1 MELDLLSDND
11 LDETENVFIPN
22 KILAHQFRDCI
33 EDDYDFITDD
43 EINIDDIYEMNY
55 DIIIKNFQNNI
66 SNDHDNIDNNIFSD
80 NNTLNKTN
88 QNSDNISKFVSL
100 NEKNFSIDHIIKN
113 TYGRS
118 ENLNMLTQTNELSEL
133 LIEEENN
140 ENNMNILNSSSENNV
155 PPENASSRCI
165 GINICRNPPILFAMD
180 NSGIEEDSFGYLNH
194 LFGGYRY
201 HLYKTGQ
208 SIKDYE
214 LIHLV
219 FTIVLRIFR
228 SAG

>member
-1 MELDLLSDND
+1 MTNRETVPTIKHFIYFYKNKGKFWIKCDINDIVLEEIKPIHNNISLYDMELDLLSDND

-66 SNDHDNIDNNIFSD
+66 SNDYDNIDNNIFSD

-118 ENLNMLTQTNELSEL
+118 ENLNMLTQTNELFEL
-133 LIEEENN
+133 LIEEENTVRPRR
-140 ENNMNILNSSSENNV
+140 M
-155 PPENASSRCI
+155 
-165 GINICRNPPILFAMD
+165 
-180 NSGIEEDSFGYLNH
+180 Y
-194 LFGGYRY
+194 
-201 HLYKTGQ
+201 
-208 SIKDYE
+208 
-214 LIHLV
+214 
-219 FTIVLRIFR
+219 
-228 SAG
+228 